1 VVAGVKTLK
10 RNLYGKKATIVA
22 AGCWSGS
29 LMHELLK
36 DCNIPLD
43 VPVKPRKGHL
53 LVVENFD
60 SFHLNHG
67 IMEAGYSNHQSASV
81 SGLDVDERM
90 LSISMTATMDTSGN
104 LVLGNFINL
113 CPLKSMFFLLCVL
126 NIFISHTQYISYLHL
141 AISNFREQP

>member
-1 VVAGVKTLK
+1 
-10 RNLYGKKATIVA
+10 
-22 AGCWSGS
+22 
-29 LMHELLK
+29 
-36 DCNIPLD
+36 
-43 VPVKPRKGHL
+43 
-53 LVVENFD
+53 
-60 SFHLNHG
+60 
-67 IMEAGYSNHQSASV
+67 MEAGYSNHQSASV

-126 NIFISHTQYISYLHL
+126 NIFISHIQYISYLHL